1 MAVVNTQVLATEALR
16 KDIERLERKVD
27 KVLAAV
33 TKAKAK

>member
-1 MAVVNTQVLATEALR
+1 MAIVNVQALATEALR

-33 TKAKAK
+33 TKAKSK